1 MSDDDDSEDE
11 QVASRDTASGFM
23 QRFGWIYQATIVAEH
38 EKIKLEQVYEMM
50 TIQFLNDLSYL
61 KAKAEYDKEQI
72 KKSYG
77 KKH

>member
-1 MSDDDDSEDE
+1 MADDDDSEDE
-11 QVASRDTASGFM
+11 QTASRDTVSGFM

-38 EKIKLEQVYEMM
+38 EKIRLEQVYEMM

-77 KKH
+77 KKY

>member
-1 MSDDDDSEDE
+1 
-11 QVASRDTASGFM
+11 
-23 QRFGWIYQATIVAEH
+23 
-38 EKIKLEQVYEMM
+38 M